1 MKKILLLV
9 SVVTL
14 LSSCVVNSSSKH
26 YNTRNLTNRTTCVDP
41 MDVAPNIKVEI
52 VSITDVCGKPVD
64 KLDDGVYIVTL
75 NNNTRVKVI
84 N

>member
-1 MKKILLLV
+1 MKNILLFILV
-9 SVVTL
+9 ITL
-14 LSSCVVNSSSKH
+14 FSSCVVHSRGKH
-26 YNTRNLTNRTTCVDP
+26 FNTRNLTNRTACVNP

-64 KLDDGVYIVTL
+64 KIDDGVYIVTL
-75 NNNTRVKVI
+75 SDNTRVKIV